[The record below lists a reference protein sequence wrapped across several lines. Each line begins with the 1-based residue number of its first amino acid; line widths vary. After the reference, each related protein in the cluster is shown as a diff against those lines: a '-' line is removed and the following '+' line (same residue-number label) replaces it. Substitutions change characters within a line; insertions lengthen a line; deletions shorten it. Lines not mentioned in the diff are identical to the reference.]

1 MLNYPSTLEGTA
13 PTGDKAAGFS
23 TGRTTVDW
31 TNRFSHTFSAVTPF
45 ASAGLANTVSDT
57 SFFIRP
63 FTSLGIVSHFEGGAK
78 LRVSQFIDVGTSA
91 YAWSVGT
98 TENHQQ
104 NFPEHAGADII
115 IGFNECWE
123 RKESAI

>member
-1 MLNYPSTLEGTA
+1 MLNYSSTLEGTA

-78 LRVSQFIDVGTSA
+78 FSLSQFVDVGASA
-91 YAWSVGT
+91 YAVRAAGQQTIISKIFKSQSTTSATTSSPGT
-98 TENHQQ
+98 GKRVFET
-104 NFPEHAGADII
+104 
-115 IGFNECWE
+115 
-123 RKESAI
+123 